1 MTKGSTDME
10 GCPVPEEV
18 LGQLIHETLSSVA
31 EKTREMPEHQRSR
44 LAVFCYRRSHLRR
57 LGLAVAANCS
67 RHGLVEEAGHAGEV
81 LYQQAAN
88 PERTLAS
95 DTYLG
100 SRHGKKPV
108 SLRRV

>member
-1 MTKGSTDME
+1 MTKGSIDIE

-18 LGQLIHETLSSVA
+18 LGQLINETLSSVT
-31 EKTREMPEHQRSR
+31 EKTRNMPEHQRSR

-57 LGLAVAANCS
+57 LGLAVAANCTRS
-67 RHGLVEEAGHAGEV
+67 GLIAEAGHAGEV

-88 PERTLAS
+88 PEGTLAS

-100 SRHGKKPV
+100 SRHYKKPV
-108 SLRRV
+108 SLRQV